1 MEASP
6 LTQQSRPDTFQP
18 KIVSLYE
25 TLFLNPDYAEP
36 SEGFWREFFLLP
48 PERLRLSQILDVIS
62 PDDVLQI
69 HLQTQQLFSRAI
81 KEAASGQNPSNLH
94 ALETLTTFLGGV
106 LTKKY
111 SNPSSDIIAVLAG
124 IDEVDHVIADF
135 VAALDGI
142 IRNGAGF
149 EIRMKAVEAAI
160 SMTSGGY
167 RTSLISYFMHR
178 DIFPALMKFVHD
190 SETRIQIFEP
200 FVLLGLLSNYN
211 KFEFQNPYQL
221 RLDDFV
227 NESTIQKII
236 HGAGATCTALRN
248 GYIAVQDDLPEGW
261 NLSSTLAFFGLGVL
275 APGRRTRTQPLTP
288 EETKSRFGSLPSP
301 EATILLAIYDFIN
314 ANKLFGFNFVTSMP
328 EKRSEESPFSSFLSL
343 SSYLLQHA
351 YRSTRVA
358 LYAETNLFSLR
369 ILVED
374 PFLCKQICSEERKRS
389 VRLCRQRAPYL
400 PLIQGDRILATVIFD
415 IMIDTINHNLRRGLD
430 VTLYSHTISILLR
443 LLTYVSS
450 NKTRLTYHWSELW
463 RTLVTLTRFLTT
475 YSTDLLSNPQIH
487 NLATSLIDLI
497 AFCISA
503 GDTFLPDPG
512 SYDDLFYKVVE
523 TGPILTRFKEIYKP
537 SSLSSSTATSNSS
550 KPTGPRSI
558 GAAAAAG
565 ATDPATY
572 SIDTLISVA
581 SHFHSLLF
589 FADKDKHTTPTP
601 APTTTTSTTTT
612 TTSPTTTT
620 TEILAPGKK
629 KNLSPREVHQII
641 KQGYDTLS
649 IRSQEGLN
657 LWEKWREADWK
668 VELKRIAR
676 CAVDD
681 ARVVVG
687 SKAQQALVLVDT
699 SVGGGSKQGK

>member
-18 KIVSLYE
+18 KIVTLYE
-25 TLFLNPDYAEP
+25 HLFLNPEFTDP

-48 PERLRLSQILDVIS
+48 PDRLRLSQILDTIT
-62 PDDVLQI
+62 PDGVLQL
-69 HLQTQQLFSRAI
+69 HLQTQQLFARAI
-81 KEAASGQNPSNLH
+81 KEAASRDYPSNLH

-111 SNPSSDIIAVLAG
+111 TNPSSDIITVLAG
-124 IDEVDHVIADF
+124 LDEVDHVISDF

-142 IRNGAGF
+142 IRNGANF
-149 EIRMKAVEAAI
+149 DIRIKAIEAAI

-167 RTSLISYFMHR
+167 KTSLISYFMHR

-190 SETRIQIFEP
+190 TDTRIQIFEP
-200 FVLLGLLSNYN
+200 FLLLGLLSNYN
-211 KFEFQNPYQL
+211 KFEFQNPYQV

-227 NESTIQKII
+227 NEATIQKII
-236 HGAGATCTALRN
+236 EGAGATCTALRN
-248 GYIAVQDDLPEGW
+248 GYVAVQDDLPEGW
-261 NLSSTLAFFGLGVL
+261 NLSSTLAFFGLGIF
-275 APGRRTRTQPLTP
+275 APGRRASTQPLTP
-288 EETKSRFGSLPSP
+288 EETKARFAALPAP

-314 ANKLFGFNFVTSMP
+314 ANKLFGFSFVSSMP
-328 EKRSEESPFSSFLSL
+328 EKRSEESPFAGFLSL

-374 PFLCKQICSEERKRS
+374 PVLCKQICSDERKRP

-400 PLIQGDRILATVIFD
+400 PLVQGDRVLATVIFD

-430 VTLYSHTISILLR
+430 VNLYCHTISILLR

-463 RTLVTLTRFLTT
+463 RTLLALTRFLTT
-475 YSTDLLSNPQIH
+475 YSTDLLSNPQTH
-487 NLATSLIDLI
+487 LLAASLIDLV

-503 GDTFLPDPG
+503 GDTFLPDPS

-523 TGPILTRFKEIYKP
+523 TGPILSRFKEIYNP
-537 SSLSSSTATSNSS
+537 SSSTTA
-550 KPTGPRSI
+550 KPTDTKPAHTTTAT
-558 GAAAAAG
+558 AAATAA
-565 ATDPATY
+565 ATPQ
-572 SIDTLISVA
+572 SIDTLISVS
-581 SHFHSLLF
+581 SHFHSLLY
-589 FADKDKHTTPTP
+589 KDQEKSGTTIPSETTTPTTDP
-601 APTTTTSTTTT
+601 LLTAS
-612 TTSPTTTT
+612 
-620 TEILAPGKK
+620 KK

-657 LWEKWREADWK
+657 LWEKWREADFRT
-668 VELKRIAR
+668 ELKRIAR

-681 ARVVVG
+681 ARGVVVV
-687 SKAQQALVLVDT
+687 KAGMGIGQVPVLVDT
-699 SVGGGSKQGK
+699 SAGAGGK

>member
-18 KIVSLYE
+18 KIVNLYE
-25 TLFLNPDYAEP
+25 TLFLNPEFIEP

-48 PERLRLSQILDVIS
+48 PERQRLSDILDGIS
-62 PDDVLQI
+62 PDGILQI
-69 HLQTQQLFSRAI
+69 YLHTRQLFTRAI
-81 KEAASGQNPSNLH
+81 REAASDKYPSNLH
-94 ALETLTTFLGGV
+94 ALETLTTFFGV
-106 LTKKY
+106 ILTKKY
-111 SNPSSDIIAVLAG
+111 TNPSSDIITVLAG
-124 IDEVDHVIADF
+124 IDEVDHVITDF
-135 VAALDGI
+135 VTALDGI
-142 IRNGAGF
+142 IRNGTSI
-149 EIRMKAVEAAI
+149 EIRMKAIEAAI

-167 RTSLISYFMHR
+167 KTSLISYFMHR
-178 DIFPALMKFVHD
+178 DIFPVLMKFIHD
-190 SETRIQIFEP
+190 SDSRTLVFEP

-211 KFEFQNPYQL
+211 KFEFQNLYQL

-227 NESTIQKII
+227 NESTIQKIVN
-236 HGAGATCTALRN
+236 GAGATCIALRN
-248 GYIAVQDDLPEGW
+248 GYVAVRDDLPEGW
-261 NLSSTLAFFGLGVL
+261 NLSSTLAFFGLGIL
-275 APGRRTRTQPLTP
+275 APGRRARAQPLTP
-288 EETKSRFGSLPSP
+288 EETKARFGALPAP
-301 EATILLAIYDFIN
+301 EASILLAIYDFVN
-314 ANKLFGFNFVTSMP
+314 ANKIFGFSFVTSMP
-328 EKRSEESPFSSFLSL
+328 EKHSEESPFSSFLSL

-374 PFLCKQICSEERKRS
+374 PFLCKQICSDEMKRP

-430 VTLYSHTISILLR
+430 VNLYCHTISILLR

-463 RTLVTLTRFLTT
+463 RTLATLTRFLAT
-475 YSTDLLSNPQIH
+475 YSTDLLSNPQTH
-487 NLATSLIDLI
+487 NLAASLIDLI
-497 AFCISA
+497 VFCISA
-503 GDTFLPDPG
+503 GDTFLPDPA

-537 SSLSSSTATSNSS
+537 SFSPSAPTSTPPKTTGAKVPSIPTPTPTPSS
-550 KPTGPRSI
+550 
-558 GAAAAAG
+558 AAL
-565 ATDPATY
+565 

-589 FADKDKHTTPTP
+589 LDDTDKKTSP
-601 APTTTTSTTTT
+601 APTTTTP
-612 TTSPTTTT
+612 TTSTDPAAAA
-620 TEILAPGKK
+620 EILTMGKK

-657 LWEKWREADWK
+657 LWEKWRESDWK
-668 VELKRIAR
+668 SELKRIAR
-676 CAVDD
+676 CAVED
-681 ARVVVG
+681 ARVVVV
-687 SKAQQALVLVDT
+687 SKAGQALVLVDT
-699 SVGGGSKQGK
+699 SLSSSK